1 MKGWKKELIIFAVCG
16 LLLLLYVCNLRR
28 TSPNLDE
35 VKLREVQELSRKLP
49 VFPGFTEVGSNTKS
63 GSTVVDLTKHYYSK
77 AGFADVKAFYGQ
89 ALERDGWTVVREDSG
104 DDESREISFKKG
116 QFSISIFHTKNSSVY
131 NYAIDFVWNNQR

>member
-1 MKGWKKELIIFAVCG
+1 LKRWKKELIIFAVCG
-16 LLLLLYVCNLRR
+16 LLLLLYVWNLRR

-49 VFPGFTEVGSNTKS
+49 AFPRFTEVGSNTKS
-63 GSTVVDLTKHYYSK
+63 GYTGVDLTKHYYSK
-77 AGFADVKAFYGQ
+77 AGFADVKAFYRQ

-104 DDESREISFKKG
+104 DNESSEITFQKG
-116 QFSISIFHTKNSSVY
+116 QFSISIFHTKSSSVY